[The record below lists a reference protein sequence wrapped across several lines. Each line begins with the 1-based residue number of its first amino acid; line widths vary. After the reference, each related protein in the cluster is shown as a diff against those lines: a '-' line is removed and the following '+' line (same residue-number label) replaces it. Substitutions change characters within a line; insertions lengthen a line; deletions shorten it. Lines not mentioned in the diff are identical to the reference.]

1 MTAMPKYDDDPA
13 YDKPLGD
20 LIREVKGRTHSPAA
34 YDKVPDAVL
43 DKLATRADELEAA
56 LDLLIEADYYERHE
70 DGCLRCHI
78 CGEHV
83 DDAMVH
89 PDGKPLHHI
98 VHGGPSQAESV
109 DATGEGEA

>member
-56 LDLLIEADYYERHE
+56 LDLLIEE
-70 DGCLRCHI
+70 
-78 CGEHV
+78 V
-83 DDAMVH
+83 
-89 PDGKPLHHI
+89 
-98 VHGGPSQAESV
+98 
-109 DATGEGEA
+109 EAAPQEAAA